1 MAVMCRSWLFL
12 LVPVPGILAILFA
25 HGMFWP
31 LRDQPSDTSGRRTS
45 ILEMNN
51 NRDGLT
57 VLTVNVGNTSPLCW
71 PYFVKLCRRAVE
83 TRIARNLQA
92 VNPDLVAIQEILP
105 PWMCE
110 NRRFTPPGSACAGS
124 TGVPQVRRLLGPDY
138 TIVCETRNAFECIA
152 VRTGAGEILSCDP
165 GALCHTDRFER
176 QPEDCR
182 HSVSIMAATVQI
194 KGRTFDVVNA
204 HAENRSPA
212 CRLAAIRQ
220 VFEPCGLVRE
230 EKALIMG
237 DFNLDPWRE
246 DDPSIRY
253 WRQQTGTDSASDY
266 IYHSGIA
273 EREPP
278 YPTLRY
284 PFFTRT
290 YDHVLSNFLTGA
302 TQVLGESPETAR
314 LDGGWGMDHR
324 AVYGYLSFTD

>member
-1 MAVMCRSWLFL
+1 M
-12 LVPVPGILAILFA
+12 
-25 HGMFWP
+25 
-31 LRDQPSDTSGRRTS
+31 
-45 ILEMNN
+45 
-51 NRDGLT
+51 
-57 VLTVNVGNTSPLCW
+57 TVNVGNTSPLCW

-92 VNPDLVAIQEILP
+92 LHPDLVGIQETLP

-110 NRRFTPPGSACAGS
+110 NRRLTLPGSVCAGS
-124 TGVPQVRRLLGPDY
+124 PDHPQVRRLVGPDY
-138 TIVCETRNAFECIA
+138 TIICERRNAFECIA
-152 VRTGAGEILSCDP
+152 VRTGAGGILGCEP
-165 GALCHTDRFER
+165 GALCHTNRFER
-176 QPEDCR
+176 QQEDCR

-204 HAENRSPA
+204 HAENRSPP
-212 CRLAAIRQ
+212 CRLAAIQQ
-220 VFEPCGLVRE
+220 VFESESLVRE
-230 EKALIMG
+230 RKALIMG

-253 WRQQTGTDSASDY
+253 WRQQIGLDSASGY
-266 IYHSGIA
+266 VYHSGIA

-290 YDHVLSNFLTGA
+290 YDHVTSNFLTGTA
-302 TQVLGESPETAR
+302 RVLGESPGTAR

-324 AVYGYLSFTD
+324 AVYGQLLFTE